1 MKNNQPKSNRGGKR
15 SGAGRPKGAP
25 NKRTAEQVEAVKATG
40 MTPLEYLTS
49 VFQDVGADEAR
60 RIDAAKAAAPYC
72 HAKLQPVD
80 GEGDTTQKHKV
91 AGAFKWQPPQ
101 PKPLT

>member
-1 MKNNQPKSNRGGKR
+1 MENNQPISNRGGKR
-15 SGAGRPKGAP
+15 AGSGRPKGAP

-49 VFQDVGADEAR
+49 VFQDEGVDEAR

-80 GEGDTTQKHKV
+80 KDGDTTQKV
-91 AGAFKWQPPQ
+91 AATGALIWQPPQ
-101 PKPLT
+101 